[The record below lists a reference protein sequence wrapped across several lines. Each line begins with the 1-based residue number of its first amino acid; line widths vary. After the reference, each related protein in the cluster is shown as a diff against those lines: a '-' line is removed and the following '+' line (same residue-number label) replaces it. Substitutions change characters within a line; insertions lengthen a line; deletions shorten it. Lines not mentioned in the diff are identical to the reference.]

1 MKRKCLNETCLD
13 TQSIKGKSRLGS
25 FHLFGRATPPALG
38 GLLCSDLPPSQP
50 KTADAFFETLD
61 SRFLAVISLMR
72 ACLRSAG
79 LPQAACRQRFVRA
92 GELIDL
98 GQHERMSR
106 CPLSSAAPGGSA
118 ASRPACSR
126 PRKIAAGRSTR
137 AACPRTADLHTSMS
151 VRCISMSVRTRS
163 SKHDSSRCFCLEAS
177 ASLRRGAIHKHPDY
191 RVELACWFANWSVWI
206 LDRTAL
212 LRLIDTS
219 WRISKTAKPPS

>member
-1 MKRKCLNETCLD
+1 
-13 TQSIKGKSRLGS
+13 
-25 FHLFGRATPPALG
+25 
-38 GLLCSDLPPSQP
+38 
-50 KTADAFFETLD
+50 
-61 SRFLAVISLMR
+61 
-72 ACLRSAG
+72 
-79 LPQAACRQRFVRA
+79 
-92 GELIDL
+92 
-98 GQHERMSR
+98 MSR
-106 CPLSSAAPGGSA
+106 CTLSSAAPGGSA

-137 AACPRTADLHTSMS
+137 AACLRTADLHTSMS

-219 WRISKTAKPPS
+219 WRISKTAKLNAKASSFKEKRLGLIDGLRRALFSRCRAMQLTVRALR